1 MANYL
6 DLNGTTDVVG
16 RLKGS
21 INEKASND
29 DVQLI
34 VDELA
39 LKADKT
45 EVEAVKERVD
55 EIEAYK
61 FPNVTIFG
69 TPQISNGQMSGFS
82 NVNYAQFPFLVDF
95 KGQRFEINM
104 CFTTGENVTEQ
115 QNIIDSQFGLAMAVR
130 NGKFVI
136 AMSSNGT
143 SWDMGEHVGIV
154 SVSPMATYYVKLT
167 WDGSAYDLLYSVDKK
182 TYSTDIHYVDSKT
195 LFPRRI
201 VIGKGVDDTHIFGGS
216 INLNYCSLSIV
227 GHEVWAGMDDVG
239 LATRLATDLSNIDDA
254 GVEKVNEIVRGGGY
268 ITQETDPTV
277 PAHVKAITEADIA
290 KWNEGGGGGD
300 YPIYQNKQIVDV
312 YDDNA
317 IILNAKLPS
326 FRTTPAPKSELKGKP
341 IHVGA
346 VVGIRTNQLTTNYAD
361 NIVITTTDENGSNKT
376 DIGFYINGSSAYLK
390 VNTNATSSSKVNY
403 AIKIWCWKSGSN
415 SSMSKIITS
424 YNRSDYIAS
433 STYYDFLFI
442 EVEGITTSQSVMK
455 WGSPV
460 TIYRLADD
468 TKTTPIAIVSKT
480 SKIDNF
486 VSKVLP
492 ETYDGGLQIRTYFAN
507 GTDTP
512 SSPIQF
518 PKINGEDIIGSN
530 KNYLIN
536 TNYLTDSSVSGLLN
550 GKGMIVDMSGMA
562 DMQLQQGVPFTIT
575 SEIAAK
581 RYTIDTKDV
590 SFGQMRFNVFTIEI
604 QNMGETRVMSFD
616 MAQSGV
622 CKAYSKTTDEEVD
635 ISMMETPLEEI
646 YFKFTEGPTITYLGS
661 ENDPIFAEEV
671 NEIGFFAVENY
682 VPHRIA
688 LEDNL
693 KTINGQSIVGTGD
706 ITVGGGGGGGDETDP
721 IWTAEKVNYST
732 TEEMN
737 VELEKK
743 QDKLTNTTTM
753 EVTYEDGTTETITLY
768 KV

>member
-143 SWDMGEHVGIV
+143 SWDMGEHVGMV

-167 WDGSAYDLLYSVDKK
+167 WDGSAYDLLYSVDKE

-227 GHEVWAGMDDVG
+227 GHEVWTGMDDVG

-254 GVEKVNEIVRGGGY
+254 GVEKVNEIVRSGGY

-290 KWNEGGGGGD
+290 KWNEGGGGGGGESANYLYNKSVSD
-300 YPIYQNKQIVDV
+300 LNGMNGTIVDMKTDRKYLAVETYYNVGTKIYFNWLYTQPKLYSDNNQLVFSEYLYLNWERRDIEYFEIRHRIGNNQFNYVSVYFCDWNGVIKPTSYLQGFELYINDVKKPFGDGTEFMLYEGQTDASREKNYIKIVDHSAQFYGISNTFAAYTKEETTSNGLHQIVDGKEH
-312 YDDNA
+312 
-317 IILNAKLPS
+317 ILITNYNAKTVMGQPIYGGGDIKEQDPTVPQYVKNIEKGVVDSYKVMGVPEGNYGMSLNLKDEVRTEVSESDLNIHFPGGCYLYIESQMMGDFDFQLYTPSNVMVMFNPWEAVEGAVYYNENFEEVSVSSGNVKYIKLPTS
-326 FRTTPAPKSELKGKP
+326 VEYYTNKTPLRDVKAY
-341 IHVGA
+341 ITHNDNVGA
-346 VVGIRTNQLTTNYAD
+346 FIYDGSDTPKRILTDDAM
-361 NIVITTTDENGSNKT
+361 
-376 DIGFYINGSSAYLK
+376 SAY
-390 VNTNATSSSKVNY
+390 TPTS
-403 AIKIWCWKSGSN
+403 G
-415 SSMSKIITS
+415 
-424 YNRSDYIAS
+424 
-433 STYYDFLFI
+433 
-442 EVEGITTSQSVMK
+442 
-455 WGSPV
+455 
-460 TIYRLADD
+460 
-468 TKTTPIAIVSKT
+468 
-480 SKIDNF
+480 
-486 VSKVLP
+486 
-492 ETYDGGLQIRTYFAN
+492 FA
-507 GTDTP
+507 
-512 SSPIQF
+512 
-518 PKINGEDIIGSN
+518 
-530 KNYLIN
+530 
-536 TNYLTDSSVSGLLN
+536 
-550 GKGMIVDMSGMA
+550 
-562 DMQLQQGVPFTIT
+562 
-575 SEIAAK
+575 
-581 RYTIDTKDV
+581 
-590 SFGQMRFNVFTIEI
+590 
-604 QNMGETRVMSFD
+604 
-616 MAQSGV
+616 
-622 CKAYSKTTDEEVD
+622 
-635 ISMMETPLEEI
+635 
-646 YFKFTEGPTITYLGS
+646 
-661 ENDPIFAEEV
+661 
-671 NEIGFFAVENY
+671 
-682 VPHRIA
+682 
-688 LEDNL
+688 
-693 KTINGQSIVGTGD
+693 TINGQKITQGGNIV
-706 ITVGGGGGGGDETDP
+706 IQGGGGGGGDPHVVISQADYDALEVKDP
-721 IWTAEKVNYST
+721 NTYYFIDDAESPYYTKAEIDVILGDVNNLLN
-732 TEEMN
+732 EI
-737 VELEKK
+737 V
-743 QDKLTNTTTM
+743 
-753 EVTYEDGTTETITLY
+753 G
-768 KV
+768 